1 MHGQERGMNNYV
13 VITSSMACDFL
24 LYYMMPY
31 AGPDVKQIQVAV
43 VWARQQ
49 LEKGLTL
56 FVHCAHGHGRS
67 ATVLGAVLIALGEVE
82 TVGEAVKMMQRS
94 RPRVR
99 LNNRQRASLNAWY
112 EEHHLKSRG

>member
-1 MHGQERGMNNYV
+1 MEEKNNCILCV
-13 VITSSMACDFL
+13 SFFL
-24 LYYMMPY
+24 LIHGHHND
-31 AGPDVKQIQVAV
+31 AGPDAKQIQVGV
-43 VWARQQ
+43 LWAKQQ
-49 LEKGLTL
+49 LEKGRTL

-82 TVGEAVKMMQRS
+82 TIDEAVKMMQKS

-112 EEHHLKSRG
+112 EEHHLKKE